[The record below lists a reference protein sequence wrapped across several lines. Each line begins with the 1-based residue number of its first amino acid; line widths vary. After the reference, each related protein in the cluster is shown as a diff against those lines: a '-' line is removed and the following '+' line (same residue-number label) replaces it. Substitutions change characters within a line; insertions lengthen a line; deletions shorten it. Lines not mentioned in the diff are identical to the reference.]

1 MENMHT
7 DVMLLR
13 VRLLIVS
20 FILATLL
27 FDLGVKHKRG
37 NLMPIALRVQMLEE
51 KKKKKK
57 KKGSQG

>member
-13 VRLLIVS
+13 VRLVIVS

-27 FDLGVKHKRG
+27 FDLGVKH
-37 NLMPIALRVQMLEE
+37 EE
-51 KKKKKK
+51 EI
-57 KKGSQG
+57 